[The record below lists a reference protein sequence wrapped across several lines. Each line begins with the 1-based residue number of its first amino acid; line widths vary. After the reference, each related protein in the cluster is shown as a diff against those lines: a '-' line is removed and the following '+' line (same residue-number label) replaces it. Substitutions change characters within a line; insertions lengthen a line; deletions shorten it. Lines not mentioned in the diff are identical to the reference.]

1 MKKQLKIL
9 VALAASIAAIAI
21 GQRSQNDGKQNDG
34 RQKDTRSQRA
44 QVEGV
49 DDVES
54 WFV

>member
-1 MKKQLKIL
+1 MKKKLKIL
-9 VALAASIAAIAI
+9 LALAASIAAIAI
-21 GQRSQNDGKQNDG
+21 GQRSQNDGKQ
-34 RQKDTRSQRA
+34 KDTRTQKA

>member
-1 MKKQLKIL
+1 MKKKLKIL
-9 VALAASIAAIAI
+9 LALAASIAAIAI
-21 GQRSQNDGKQNDG
+21 GQRSQNDSK
-34 RQKDTRSQRA
+34 QKDTRTQKA

>member
-1 MKKQLKIL
+1 MKKQLKML
-9 VALAASIAAIAI
+9 VALAASLAVIAI
-21 GQRSQNDGKQNDG
+21 GQRSQNDGKQ
-34 RQKDTRSQRA
+34 KDTRTQKA